1 MAKQQKSYYGG
12 YCLGPCLRKLR
23 LKAGYSQKNVADLL
37 NVSRSTY
44 TYYETGKTS
53 PDPFTLNRIARIFGV
68 SMTDFFPPEE
78 AAPLF
83 LDDSGRRRSPKKVR
97 ENAWR
102 IGDLTSPERE
112 VIGYLRDKR
121 ISAKE
126 LLDELRRAY
135 DNLPEDSDEKK

>member
-53 PDPFTLNRIARIFGV
+53 PDPFTLNRPAAVAEESPGKRLAHRRSDFPRAGGHRV
-68 SMTDFFPPEE
+68 SAGQANLRPGAFRR
-78 AAPLF
+78 AAP
-83 LDDSGRRRSPKKVR
+83 G
-97 ENAWR
+97 
-102 IGDLTSPERE
+102 
-112 VIGYLRDKR
+112 LR
-121 ISAKE
+121 
-126 LLDELRRAY
+126 
-135 DNLPEDSDEKK
+135 

>member
-83 LDDSGRRRSPKKVR
+83 LRRQRPAAVAEESPGKTPG
-97 ENAWR
+97 A
-102 IGDLTSPERE
+102 
-112 VIGYLRDKR
+112 
-121 ISAKE
+121 SAI
-126 LLDELRRAY
+126 
-135 DNLPEDSDEKK
+135 

>member
-1 MAKQQKSYYGG
+1 MQD
-12 YCLGPCLRKLR
+12 
-23 LKAGYSQKNVADLL
+23 LKALEGKSLAELREIAKALGIKNIMIKKREL
-37 NVSRSTY
+37 
-44 TYYETGKTS
+44 
-53 PDPFTLNRIARIFGV
+53 IAKIAGN
-68 SMTDFFPPEE
+68 TPPEE

-121 ISAKE
+121 ISAQE

-135 DNLPEDSDEKK
+135 DNLPEDQDEKK